1 MMSKNL
7 FRARLP
13 KIVVFWRFG
22 NPFRRVVSVRIAM
35 CSWTCAGATR
45 HERREVS
52 VQPDEQDPFIR
63 IVVVQYFAISER
75 YLMRLDDDLIRE
87 FG

>member
-1 MMSKNL
+1 V
-7 FRARLP
+7 RALL
-13 KIVVFWRFG
+13 
-22 NPFRRVVSVRIAM
+22 
-35 CSWTCAGATR
+35 ATS
-45 HERREVS
+45 EREVS
-52 VQPDEQDPFIR
+52 AQPDEQGPFIR